1 MEFSSHPSSAN
12 VDKVVESVT
21 NATKRLSQIS
31 TTTNNSS
38 KKKKTQNRIGP
49 WKLGRTLGRG
59 STGRVRLAKNVDT
72 GKLAAVKIVPKLNF
86 KKLENPKYKNSD
98 ATKLPYGIERE
109 IIIMK
114 LISHPNIMGL
124 YDVWENKNDLYLIL
138 EYIEGGELFDYLI
151 KRGRLLE
158 YEAINYFKQIIHGIG
173 YLHQFNICHR
183 DLKPENLLL
192 DFNKNIKIADFGMAA
207 LQVNEKLL
215 ETSCGSPHYASP
227 EIVAGKNYHGA
238 PSDIWSCGIILFAL
252 LTGHL
257 PFDDE
262 NIRKLLMKVQNG
274 KFIMPSALSWEAK
287 DLISRMLRVNPTE
300 RILIGSILKHP
311 LLTKYPDPLSISSKS
326 DNDLILHSNIRP
338 IQLREKIDNEI
349 LRNLCILFHNCKEEH
364 IINCLLAQ
372 ERSPEKMFYYLLMKY
387 RNEHLLNS
395 PSNYAAD
402 EDEDVPNNEELP
414 RSSSTVKTTITAA
427 DGSSRTSTK
436 KIPRSASSA
445 SSASNKSRKR
455 PLANVTNKTYTA
467 SNARTKRSNS
477 RPASRNASSRSL
489 QSKHRVLSTQNQN
502 ISTSIRTEEAKPIS
516 RTVTPHANQLNQIA
530 KSEEDKENVC
540 GLEPQ
545 KVEKKS
551 TKKPDIVPRDG
562 TIFQFQ
568 KICQDI
574 FGSDVDHK
582 SVYDMTLTLDKRN
595 LTRDTIHKL
604 EVLNNRMSKASLVL
618 PKLPLTPE
626 ASSRDV
632 RVPPKSE
639 EEPTKLA
646 EKHKRNL
653 SGIEQREK
661 ELAALVQRKNDE
673 RELRYK
679 QNDEHL
685 ARMNEE
691 RKKQS
696 LLLKA
701 KLKEASRLIHRNT
714 SQRIMSEPY
723 QPTSLDPKSSLLRSK
738 TLASRTPSL
747 SANPKRDRNA
757 IVLQRLGIEFKQPQS
772 ISRASSFLKTSTSKD
787 LASVLKGEKEPKSQ
801 DEADY
806 SIDLNKTLP
815 SIRLQKSTIEE
826 VSEPSYSDKSGTDAE
841 SSAVSSHSQDN
852 QKSTKRNSF
861 KPLLDVAEEKKEA
874 TTKKPETSG
883 RDSDLTRMSVRT
895 HADLIPN
902 PRFSRFS
909 FNEILKPNTDLADA
923 TIIEGTR
930 SSGTV
935 KRSSRQTLNTKQ
947 GNGLIKK
954 SPTRDLQGLGIIID
968 KSQSLH
974 SRNASKASGEHNF
987 VSINASDDECSA
999 NCTTL
1004 QKDAI
1009 SIMDE
1014 SELSGAEDY
1023 NLSNEIVDMNRTAEE
1038 QRRLLLKASQRRTS
1052 HFTQDHGNELLAKG
1066 SHKSSKETLVG
1077 DNEERS
1083 WSHKS
1088 HNTLLPEE
1096 LSSHGR
1102 TRSISAKSTFS
1113 RRSEFRDDIVQDN
1126 VLDTSSL
1133 AENTHASYDALE
1145 GGLMSQGDEFKPAP
1159 FTTEKD
1165 TFTAQDEIQDDHCST
1180 IAPKDSNNDE
1190 ELEVPQRSPNRPR
1203 RQTLGSL
1210 RRSAASTQIFS
1221 TMHMKEAATQ
1231 GTPPMDG
1238 EAANQ
1243 DIPKLEIKS
1252 GLTTPVFGQL
1262 PLGVSSKPSRSLKKW
1277 SLMPRR
1283 RAPHAPGDDTIK
1295 EESKTRGHNRFSG
1308 ISLVSNAKRFV
1319 APKPEDTP
1327 KSPAGAGWFKRFF
1340 MSLSKG
1346 NGKDENVEEQPK
1358 TTKNVHIIDTK
1369 LDSSDLMRIIK
1380 NQLKVKEVEGSVTN
1394 VEIDEEFALINGVVP
1409 SRYARGRKLVFKSE
1423 VIDLVNSSSLHLQKV
1438 KGSKRAFKNLIDVVD
1453 FVIKREE
1460 EANAKAVKPAH

>member
-1 MEFSSHPSSAN
+1 MASIVHKSMEFQSHASTAN

-72 GKLAAVKIVPKLNF
+72 GRLAAVKIVPKLNF
-86 KKLENPKYKNSD
+86 KKLENPKYKNLD

-124 YDVWENKNDLYLIL
+124 YDVWENKSDLYLIL

-287 DLISRMLRVNPTE
+287 DLISRMLRVNPSE

-311 LLTKYPDPLSISSKS
+311 LLTKYPDPLSISCKS

-349 LRNLCILFHNCKEEH
+349 LRNLCILFHNCKEDY
-364 IINCLLAQ
+364 IIKCLLAP
-372 ERSPEKMFYYLLMKY
+372 ERSSEKMFYYLLMKY

-395 PSNYAAD
+395 PSKYAAD
-402 EDEDVPNNEELP
+402 DDEDVHHNEELT
-414 RSSSTVKTTITAA
+414 RSASTVKTTITAA
-427 DGSSRTSTK
+427 DGSSQTSVK
-436 KIPRSASSA
+436 KLPRSSSTASSV
-445 SSASNKSRKR
+445 SSKSRKR
-455 PLANVTNKTYTA
+455 PLANVTNKTFTA
-467 SNARTKRSNS
+467 SNARNKRSNS

-489 QSKHRVLSTQNQN
+489 QSKHRVLLAQNQN
-502 ISTSIRTEEAKPIS
+502 VSNLPTDASKPIS

-530 KSEEDKENVC
+530 LMEEDKENSH
-540 GLEPQ
+540 GQES
-545 KVEKKS
+545 KTIEKS
-551 TKKPDIVPRDG
+551 TPKALAKDG
-562 TIFQFQ
+562 TIFQFL
-568 KICQDI
+568 KICQEI

-582 SVYDMTLTLDKRN
+582 SVYDMTLTQDKRN
-595 LTRDTIHKL
+595 LTKDTIHKL
-604 EVLNNRMSKASLVL
+604 EVLNNRMSKASLTL
-618 PKLPLTPE
+618 PKLPKTPE
-626 ASSRDV
+626 TSSRNVKALKDTNDI
-632 RVPPKSE
+632 E
-639 EEPTKLA
+639 EKKKTANGEPARKNYDI
-646 EKHKRNL
+646 K
-653 SGIEQREK
+653 QK
-661 ELAALVQRKNDE
+661 ERDLAASVQKKNDE

-679 QNDEHL
+679 RNEEHL
-685 ARMNEE
+685 AQAEAE
-691 RKKQS
+691 RKRQS
-696 LLLKA
+696 QLLQA
-701 KLKEASRLIHRNT
+701 KLVEASRIINRNT
-714 SQRIMSEPY
+714 SQRVLSEPY
-723 QPTSLDPKSSLLRSK
+723 QTTSLDPKSSLLRSK

-747 SANPKRDRNA
+747 SANPLRDRNA
-757 IVLQRLGIEFKQPQS
+757 IVLQRLGIDVKQPQPP
-772 ISRASSFLKTSTSKD
+772 SRQTTFLKTSSSKD
-787 LASVLKGEKEPKSQ
+787 LASVLEGDTESSSEAGAK
-801 DEADY
+801 ADY

-815 SIRLQKSTIEE
+815 SIKSQRSVVTSKEDEDTKSVQSKKSARVSQATIT
-826 VSEPSYSDKSGTDAE
+826 KSQEQPQSG
-841 SSAVSSHSQDN
+841 
-852 QKSTKRNSF
+852 KRDSF
-861 KPLLDVAEEKKEA
+861 QPLLENINREKQVEA
-874 TTKKPETSG
+874 TDVG
-883 RDSDLTRMSVRT
+883 DLTRMSVRT

-909 FNEILKPNTDLADA
+909 FNEILKPKVDLADA
-923 TIIEGTR
+923 TILEETR

-947 GNGLIKK
+947 GKGLIKK
-954 SPTRDLQGLGIIID
+954 SPTKDLQGLGIIMD
-968 KSQSLH
+968 KSYDH
-974 SRNASKASGEHNF
+974 SRNASKTSGEHNF
-987 VSINASDDECSA
+987 VSINASDDDHSA
-999 NCTTL
+999 NLTSL

-1009 SIMDE
+1009 SITEE
-1014 SELSGAEDY
+1014 SDSSGGEEY
-1023 NLSNEIVDMNRTAEE
+1023 NLSHHIVDMNRTSEE
-1038 QRRLLLKASQRRTS
+1038 QKRLLLEAFQRRAS
-1052 HFTQDHGNELLAKG
+1052 HTIEPNLLGKK

-1102 TRSISAKSTFS
+1102 SRSISANSNNS
-1113 RRSEFRDDIVQDN
+1113 SHSVFRDSGVRAN
-1126 VLDTSSL
+1126 VLDTSSIV
-1133 AENTHASYDALE
+1133 ENSNSSFEIHGKDKLLVPDNKEGQPEPDAYDEVATME
-1145 GGLMSQGDEFKPAP
+1145 V
-1159 FTTEKD
+1159 
-1165 TFTAQDEIQDDHCST
+1165 
-1180 IAPKDSNNDE
+1180 NDE
-1190 ELEVPQRSPNRPR
+1190 DDIPERSPNRPR
-1203 RQTLGSL
+1203 RQTNGSL

-1221 TMHMKEAATQ
+1221 TMHIKEAATQ
-1231 GTPPMDG
+1231 STPPM
-1238 EAANQ
+1238 EAEPVVESPQ
-1243 DIPKLEIKS
+1243 P
-1252 GLTTPVFGQL
+1252 TPSTPLFGQV
-1262 PLGVSSKPSRSLKKW
+1262 PLGVSSKPLRSLKKW
-1277 SLMPRR
+1277 SIKPKRKAPNAPR
-1283 RAPHAPGDDTIK
+1283 DNIK
-1295 EESKTRGHNRFSG
+1295 EEPKTRGHNRFSG

-1319 APKPEDTP
+1319 APKADESP
-1327 KSPAGAGWFKRFF
+1327 KSPSGAGWFKRFF
-1340 MSLSKG
+1340 MSLSKS
-1346 NGKDENVEEQPK
+1346 KDEPAEEDAK
-1358 TTKNVHIIDTK
+1358 TNKNVHIIDTF

-1380 NQLKVKEVEGSVTN
+1380 NQLKIKEVEGSVTN
-1394 VEIDEEFALINGVVP
+1394 VDIDDEFALISGVVP
-1409 SRYARGRKLVFKSE
+1409 SRFARGRKLVFRIE
-1423 VIDLVNSSSLHLQKV
+1423 VIDLVNTSSLHLIKT
-1438 KGSKRAFKNLIDVVD
+1438 KGSKTGFKNLVDVVG

-1460 EANAKAVKPAH
+1460 ENVSKEKQTTH

>member
-1 MEFSSHPSSAN
+1 MASIVHKSMEFSSHASTAN

-72 GKLAAVKIVPKLNF
+72 GRLAAVKIVPKLNF
-86 KKLENPKYKNSD
+86 KKLENPKYKNLD

-124 YDVWENKNDLYLIL
+124 YDVWENKSDLYLIL

-287 DLISRMLRVNPTE
+287 DLISRMLRVNPNE

-311 LLTKYPDPLSISSKS
+311 LLTKYPDPQSISCKS

-349 LRNLCILFHNCKEEH
+349 LRNLSILFHNCNEEY
-364 IINCLLAQ
+364 IVKCLLAQ

-402 EDEDVPNNEELP
+402 DDEDANH
-414 RSSSTVKTTITAA
+414 A
-427 DGSSRTSTK
+427 DEP
-436 KIPRSASSA
+436 PRSASTMKA
-445 SSASNKSRKR
+445 TITDGDSSS
-455 PLANVTNKTYTA
+455 KT
-467 SNARTKRSNS
+467 
-477 RPASRNASSRSL
+477 
-489 QSKHRVLSTQNQN
+489 
-502 ISTSIRTEEAKPIS
+502 
-516 RTVTPHANQLNQIA
+516 TVTPHANQLNQIA
-530 KSEEDKENVC
+530 ALEEDKENAFVD
-540 GLEPQ
+540 E
-545 KVEKKS
+545 VSTISKS
-551 TKKPDIVPRDG
+551 NPRGVTRNG
-562 TIFQFQ
+562 TIDQFQ
-568 KICQDI
+568 RICQEV

-595 LTRDTIHKL
+595 LTKDTIHKL

-618 PKLPLTPE
+618 PKLPKTPE
-626 ASSRDV
+626 SSSRNI
-632 RVPPKSE
+632 KTLT
-639 EEPTKLA
+639 EPQHENDLRQKKL
-646 EKHKRNL
+646 L
-653 SGIEQREK
+653 GIRQREK
-661 ELAALVQRKNDE
+661 DLAASVQRKNDE

-679 QNDEHL
+679 RNEEHL
-685 ARMNEE
+685 AQAEAE

-696 LLLKA
+696 QLLQA
-701 KLKEASRLIHRNT
+701 KLIEASRIINRNA
-714 SQRIMSEPY
+714 SQRISSEPFH
-723 QPTSLDPKSSLLRSK
+723 PTSLDPKSSLLRSK

-747 SANPKRDRNA
+747 SANPRRDKNA
-757 IVLQRLGIEFKQPQS
+757 FVLQRLGIEVKQPQAP
-772 ISRASSFLKTSTSKD
+772 SRQTSFMKTSTSKD
-787 LASVLKGEKEPKSQ
+787 LASVLKEEGEPNTENA
-801 DEADY
+801 ADY

-815 SIRLQKSTIEE
+815 SIKSQKSQKTLSGEDE
-826 VSEPSYSDKSGTDAE
+826 SKSVHSKK
-841 SSAVSSHSQDN
+841 SSRDSQSTLR
-852 QKSTKRNSF
+852 KSMEQPEQTRRESF
-861 KPLLDVAEEKKEA
+861 KPLLETIASGSGDTNEA
-874 TTKKPETSG
+874 AG

-895 HADLIPN
+895 HPDLIPN
-902 PRFSRFS
+902 PRFSKFS
-909 FNEILKPNTDLADA
+909 FNDFLKPKIDQADA
-923 TIIEGTR
+923 TILEETR

-954 SPTRDLQGLGIIID
+954 SPTQDLQGLGIIMD
-968 KSQSLH
+968 KSNEH
-974 SRNASKASGEHNF
+974 SRNASKTSGEHNF
-987 VSINASDDECSA
+987 VSINASDDDYSA

-1004 QKDAI
+1004 QKEAI
-1009 SIMDE
+1009 SITED
-1014 SELSGAEDY
+1014 SEFSGGEEY
-1023 NLSNEIVDMNRTAEE
+1023 NLSHHIVDMNRTEEE
-1038 QRRLLLKASQRRTS
+1038 QRRLLLKASQRSASQVIEDDIQVNT
-1052 HFTQDHGNELLAKG
+1052 A
-1066 SHKSSKETLVG
+1066 HKSSKETLVG
-1077 DNEERS
+1077 VNEERS

-1102 TRSISAKSTFS
+1102 SKSFSAKSNTS
-1113 RRSEFRDDIVQDN
+1113 NHSEFRDEEVRAN

-1133 AENTHASYDALE
+1133 VENTNASYEAENPAERDDQSY
-1145 GGLMSQGDEFKPAP
+1145 GGEEEQIDVATRHEVDDDG
-1159 FTTEKD
+1159 
-1165 TFTAQDEIQDDHCST
+1165 EI
-1180 IAPKDSNNDE
+1180 
-1190 ELEVPQRSPNRPR
+1190 PQRSPNRPR
-1203 RQTLGSL
+1203 RQTNGSL

-1231 GTPPMDG
+1231 GTPPMDTEPVAQVPQQ
-1238 EAANQ
+1238 EA
-1243 DIPKLEIKS
+1243 
-1252 GLTTPVFGQL
+1252 TTPVFGQL
-1262 PLGVSSKPSRSLKKW
+1262 PLGVSLKPARSLKKW
-1277 SLMPRR
+1277 SIKPRR
-1283 RAPHAPGDDTIK
+1283 KAPNAPGDDIK

-1319 APKPEDTP
+1319 APRSDESP
-1327 KSPAGAGWFKRFF
+1327 KSPSGAGWFKRFF

-1346 NGKDENVEEQPK
+1346 NSKDEHVEEEQK
-1358 TTKNVHIIDTK
+1358 ANKNVHIIDTF
-1369 LDSSDLMRIIK
+1369 LDSGDLMRIIK
-1380 NQLKVKEVEGSVTN
+1380 NQLKIKEVEGSVTN
-1394 VEIDEEFALINGVVP
+1394 VEIDDEFALISGVVP
-1409 SRYARGRKLVFKSE
+1409 SRFARGRKLVFKIE
-1423 VIDLVNSSSLHLQKV
+1423 VIDLVNSSSLHLLKV
-1438 KGSKRAFKNLIDVVD
+1438 KGSKTGFKNLVDVVD
-1453 FVIKREE
+1453 FVIKKEE
-1460 EANAKAVKPAH
+1460 ETTPKTKQSTH

>member
-1 MEFSSHPSSAN
+1 MEFSSHASTAN

-72 GKLAAVKIVPKLNF
+72 GRLAAVKIVPKLNF
-86 KKLENPKYKNSD
+86 KKLENPKYKNLD

-124 YDVWENKNDLYLIL
+124 YDVWENKSDLYLIL

-287 DLISRMLRVNPTE
+287 DLISRMLRVNPNE

-311 LLTKYPDPLSISSKS
+311 LLTKYPDPQSISCKS

-338 IQLREKIDNEI
+338 IQLRDKIDNEI
-349 LRNLCILFHNCKEEH
+349 LRNLSILFHNCNEEY
-364 IINCLLAQ
+364 IVKCLLAQ

-402 EDEDVPNNEELP
+402 DDEDANHADRPPRSASTMKAAIADGDSSSKTSMKKLP
-414 RSSSTVKTTITAA
+414 RSSST
-427 DGSSRTSTK
+427 TSTV
-436 KIPRSASSA
+436 SS
-445 SSASNKSRKR
+445 KSRKR
-455 PLANVTNKTYTA
+455 PLANVTNKTFTA
-467 SNARTKRSNS
+467 SNAKNKRANS

-489 QSKHRVLSTQNQN
+489 QSKHRVLLTQNQN
-502 ISTSIRTEEAKPIS
+502 VKVEPSKPIS

-530 KSEEDKENVC
+530 ALEEDKENAFVD
-540 GLEPQ
+540 E
-545 KVEKKS
+545 VTNISKS
-551 TKKPDIVPRDG
+551 NPRGVTRNG
-562 TIFQFQ
+562 TIDQFQ
-568 KICQDI
+568 KICQEV

-595 LTRDTIHKL
+595 LTKDTIHKL

-618 PKLPLTPE
+618 PKLPKTPE
-626 ASSRDV
+626 SSSRNI
-632 RVPPKSE
+632 KTLT
-639 EEPTKLA
+639 EPQHENDLRQKKL
-646 EKHKRNL
+646 L
-653 SGIEQREK
+653 GIRQREK
-661 ELAALVQRKNDE
+661 DLAASVQRKNDE

-679 QNDEHL
+679 RNEEHL
-685 ARMNEE
+685 AQAEAE

-696 LLLKA
+696 QLLQA
-701 KLKEASRLIHRNT
+701 KLIEASRIINRNA
-714 SQRIMSEPY
+714 SQRISSEPFH
-723 QPTSLDPKSSLLRSK
+723 PTSLDPKSSLLRSK

-747 SANPKRDRNA
+747 SANPRRDKNA
-757 IVLQRLGIEFKQPQS
+757 FVLQRLGIEVKQPQAP
-772 ISRASSFLKTSTSKD
+772 SRQTSFMKTSTSKD
-787 LASVLKGEKEPKSQ
+787 LASVLKEEGELNTENA
-801 DEADY
+801 ADY

-815 SIRLQKSTIEE
+815 SIKSQKSQNTLNGEDE
-826 VSEPSYSDKSGTDAE
+826 SKSVHSKK
-841 SSAVSSHSQDN
+841 SSRGSQSTLR
-852 QKSTKRNSF
+852 KSMDQPQQARRDSF
-861 KPLLDVAEEKKEA
+861 KPLLETIASEA
-874 TTKKPETSG
+874 GITNEAAG
-883 RDSDLTRMSVRT
+883 RESDLTRMSVRT
-895 HADLIPN
+895 HPDLIPN
-902 PRFSRFS
+902 PRFSKFS
-909 FNEILKPNTDLADA
+909 FNDILKPKIDQADA
-923 TIIEGTR
+923 TILEETR

-954 SPTRDLQGLGIIID
+954 SPTQDLQGLGIIMD
-968 KSQSLH
+968 KSNEH
-974 SRNASKASGEHNF
+974 SRDASKASGEHNF
-987 VSINASDDECSA
+987 VSIDASDDDHSA

-1004 QKDAI
+1004 QKEAI
-1009 SIMDE
+1009 SITED
-1014 SELSGAEDY
+1014 SEFSGGEEY
-1023 NLSNEIVDMNRTAEE
+1023 NLSHHIVDMNRTEEE
-1038 QRRLLLKASQRRTS
+1038 QRRLLLKASQRSASQVIEDDAQQNT
-1052 HFTQDHGNELLAKG
+1052 A
-1066 SHKSSKETLVG
+1066 HKNSKETLVG
-1077 DNEERS
+1077 VDEERS

-1102 TRSISAKSTFS
+1102 SKSFSAKSNIS
-1113 RRSEFRDDIVQDN
+1113 NHSEFRDEGVRAN

-1133 AENTHASYDALE
+1133 VENTNASYEAENAADRVDQSY
-1145 GGLMSQGDEFKPAP
+1145 GDEEEQLDVA
-1159 FTTEKD
+1159 TRHEVD
-1165 TFTAQDEIQDDHCST
+1165 DDDEI
-1180 IAPKDSNNDE
+1180 
-1190 ELEVPQRSPNRPR
+1190 PQRSPNRPR
-1203 RQTLGSL
+1203 RQTNGSL
-1210 RRSAASTQIFS
+1210 HRSAASTQIFS

-1231 GTPPMDG
+1231 GTPPMDTEPVAQVPQQ
-1238 EAANQ
+1238 EA
-1243 DIPKLEIKS
+1243 
-1252 GLTTPVFGQL
+1252 TTPVFGQL
-1262 PLGVSSKPSRSLKKW
+1262 PLGVSLKPARSLKKW
-1277 SLMPRR
+1277 GIKPRR
-1283 RAPHAPGDDTIK
+1283 KAPNAPGDGIK

-1319 APKPEDTP
+1319 APRSDESP
-1327 KSPAGAGWFKRFF
+1327 KSPSGAGWFKRFF

-1346 NGKDENVEEQPK
+1346 SGKDEHVEEELK
-1358 TTKNVHIIDTK
+1358 ANKNVHIIDTF
-1369 LDSSDLMRIIK
+1369 LDPGDLMRIIK
-1380 NQLKVKEVEGSVTN
+1380 NQLKIKEVEGSVTN
-1394 VEIDEEFALINGVVP
+1394 VDIDDEFALINGVVP
-1409 SRYARGRKLVFKSE
+1409 SRFARGRKLVFKIE
-1423 VIDLVNSSSLHLQKV
+1423 VIDLVNSSSLHLLKV
-1438 KGSKRAFKNLIDVVD
+1438 KGSKTGFKNLVDVVD
-1453 FVIKREE
+1453 FVIKKEE
-1460 EANAKAVKPAH
+1460 ETTPKSKQSTH

>member
-1 MEFSSHPSSAN
+1 MASIVHKSMEFQSHASTAN

-72 GKLAAVKIVPKLNF
+72 GRLAAVKIVPKLNF
-86 KKLENPKYKNSD
+86 KKLENPKYKNLD

-124 YDVWENKNDLYLIL
+124 YDVWENKSDLYLIL

-287 DLISRMLRVNPTE
+287 DLISRMLRVNPNE

-311 LLTKYPDPLSISSKS
+311 LLTKYPDPLSISCKS

-349 LRNLCILFHNCKEEH
+349 LRNLCILFHNCKEDY
-364 IINCLLAQ
+364 IIKCLLAP
-372 ERSPEKMFYYLLMKY
+372 ERSSEKMFYYLLMKY

-395 PSNYAAD
+395 PSKYAAD
-402 EDEDVPNNEELP
+402 DDEDIHHNEELT
-414 RSSSTVKTTITAA
+414 RSASTVKTTITAA
-427 DGSSRTSTK
+427 DGSSQTSVK
-436 KIPRSASSA
+436 KLPRSSSTASSV
-445 SSASNKSRKR
+445 SSKSRKR
-455 PLANVTNKTYTA
+455 PLANVTNKTFTA
-467 SNARTKRSNS
+467 SNARNKRSNS

-489 QSKHRVLSTQNQN
+489 QSKHRVLLAQNQN
-502 ISTSIRTEEAKPIS
+502 VTNLPTNASKPIS

-530 KSEEDKENVC
+530 LLGEDKENSHGQEVKTT
-540 GLEPQ
+540 E
-545 KVEKKS
+545 KS
-551 TKKPDIVPRDG
+551 TPKALARDE
-562 TIFQFQ
+562 TIFQFL
-568 KICQDI
+568 KICQEI
-574 FGSDVDHK
+574 FGADVDHR
-582 SVYDMTLTLDKRN
+582 SVYDMTLTKDKRN
-595 LTRDTIHKL
+595 LTKDTIHKL
-604 EVLNNRMSKASLVL
+604 EVLNNRMSKASLIL
-618 PKLPLTPE
+618 PKLPKTPE
-626 ASSRDV
+626 TSSRNVKALKDA
-632 RVPPKSE
+632 KD
-639 EEPTKLA
+639 T
-646 EKHKRNL
+646 
-653 SGIEQREK
+653 EK
-661 ELAALVQRKNDE
+661 ENSARGESTRKHYDIKQKERDLAASVQRKNDE

-679 QNDEHL
+679 RNEEHL
-685 ARMNEE
+685 AQAEAE
-691 RKKQS
+691 RKRQS
-696 LLLKA
+696 QLLQA
-701 KLKEASRLIHRNT
+701 KLVEASRIINRNT
-714 SQRIMSEPY
+714 SQRVLSEPY
-723 QPTSLDPKSSLLRSK
+723 QTMSLDPKSSLLRSR

-747 SANPKRDRNA
+747 SANPLRDRNA
-757 IVLQRLGIEFKQPQS
+757 LVLQRLGIDVRQPQPP
-772 ISRASSFLKTSTSKD
+772 SRQTTFLKTSSSKD
-787 LASVLKGEKEPKSQ
+787 LASVLEGDTQSIPEAK
-801 DEADY
+801 ADY

-815 SIRLQKSTIEE
+815 SIKSLRSVVTSNEDE
-826 VSEPSYSDKSGTDAE
+826 DKKSVQSRKSARVSQATTAKSQE
-841 SSAVSSHSQDN
+841 HSQAG
-852 QKSTKRNSF
+852 KRDSF
-861 KPLLDVAEEKKEA
+861 QPLLENLNDENQVKA
-874 TTKKPETSG
+874 TVVG
-883 RDSDLTRMSVRT
+883 DLTRMSVRS

-909 FNEILKPNTDLADA
+909 FNEILKPKVGLADA
-923 TIIEGTR
+923 TILEETR

-954 SPTRDLQGLGIIID
+954 SPTKNLQGLGIIMD
-968 KSQSLH
+968 KSNEH
-974 SRNASKASGEHNF
+974 SRNASKSSGEHNF
-987 VSINASDDECSA
+987 VSINDSDDDHSA
-999 NCTTL
+999 NLTSL

-1009 SIMDE
+1009 SITEE
-1014 SELSGAEDY
+1014 SDSSGGEEY
-1023 NLSNEIVDMNRTAEE
+1023 NLSHHIVDMNRTVEE
-1038 QRRLLLKASQRRTS
+1038 QKRLLLEAFQRRAS
-1052 HFTQDHGNELLAKG
+1052 HTIEPNPLGKK
-1066 SHKSSKETLVG
+1066 SYKSSKETLVG

-1102 TRSISAKSTFS
+1102 SRSFSANSNS
-1113 RRSEFRDDIVQDN
+1113 GHSVFRDAGVRAN
-1126 VLDTSSL
+1126 VLDTSSIV
-1133 AENTHASYDALE
+1133 ENSNSPFELHGKDKLLVPDHQMEQPEPDAYDEVA
-1145 GGLMSQGDEFKPAP
+1145 
-1159 FTTEKD
+1159 
-1165 TFTAQDEIQDDHCST
+1165 T
-1180 IAPKDSNNDE
+1180 IEVNDE
-1190 ELEVPQRSPNRPR
+1190 NEIPERSPNRPR
-1203 RQTLGSL
+1203 HQTNGSL

-1221 TMHMKEAATQ
+1221 TMHIREAATQ
-1231 GTPPMDG
+1231 STPPM
-1238 EAANQ
+1238 EADPVVENPEPTQ
-1243 DIPKLEIKS
+1243 
-1252 GLTTPVFGQL
+1252 TTPLFGQV
-1262 PLGVSSKPSRSLKKW
+1262 PLGVSSKPLKSLKKW
-1277 SLMPRR
+1277 SIRPKRK
-1283 RAPHAPGDDTIK
+1283 APDAPCDNFK
-1295 EESKTRGHNRFSG
+1295 EEPKTRGHNRFSG

-1319 APKPEDTP
+1319 APRVDESP
-1327 KSPAGAGWFKRFF
+1327 KSPSGAGWFKRFF
-1340 MSLSKG
+1340 MSLSKS
-1346 NGKDENVEEQPK
+1346 KDEPAQEDAK
-1358 TTKNVHIIDTK
+1358 TNKNVHIIDTF

-1380 NQLKVKEVEGSVTN
+1380 NQLKIKEVEGSVTN
-1394 VEIDEEFALINGVVP
+1394 VEIDDEFALISGVVP
-1409 SRYARGRKLVFKSE
+1409 SRFARGRKLVFKIE
-1423 VIDLVNSSSLHLQKV
+1423 VIDLVNTSSLHLIKT
-1438 KGSKRAFKNLIDVVD
+1438 KGSRTGFKNLVDVVN

-1460 EANAKAVKPAH
+1460 ENISKEKQTTR